1 MSFDNTFL
9 EVEDCYGN
17 MVEISLREVSDQLN
31 DLGYKIVNLQEYST
45 FMQNQL
51 KQLTKM
57 TQDFGG
63 YDAED

>member
-17 MVEISLREVSDQLN
+17 LVEISLREVSDQLN